1 VSCTLHAIHL
11 EKKDEER
18 LPPRSTTA
26 LYMKIMSGKAGAGGS
41 KAE

>member
-1 VSCTLHAIHL
+1 VHAIHL
-11 EKKDEER
+11 EKKGAER

-26 LYMKIMSGKAGAGGS
+26 LYLSIMSGKAGAGGS